1 MTQNTVIFVLG
12 APGAGKGTL
21 CKRLARDYGF
31 RHLSVGDLLR
41 AAVKAPDANQA
52 VVDCVQ
58 KGELLGS
65 DLLMSI
71 LKPQVQNANDTR
83 PILLDGFPRQLDQAK
98 LFEDVTVRSC
108 APRPF
113 LRLPPNLAEERVVTR
128 QAGRD
133 GDDIDT
139 FRRRYG
145 EFLELN
151 PPVLAHYAAGGRL
164 VIVNTSTDTETTYA
178 KLMEILLAEER
189 WTWHRDEGEVMKG

>member
-41 AAVKAPDANQA
+41 AVVKAPDANQA

-98 LFEDVTVRSC
+98 LFEDVYGHAHLVLFFDC
-108 APRPF
+108 PR
-113 LRLPPNLAEERVVTR
+113 NLAEERVVTR

-133 GDDIDT
+133 GDDMDT

-145 EFLELN
+145 EFLQLN

-189 WTWHRDEGEVMKG
+189 WTWHRDEGEAMKG

>member
-1 MTQNTVIFVLG
+1 
-12 APGAGKGTL
+12 
-21 CKRLARDYGF
+21 
-31 RHLSVGDLLR
+31 
-41 AAVKAPDANQA
+41 
-52 VVDCVQ
+52 
-58 KGELLGS
+58 
-65 DLLMSI
+65 MSI

-98 LFEDVTVRSC
+98 LFEDVYGHAHLVLFFDC
-108 APRPF
+108 PR
-113 LRLPPNLAEERVVTR
+113 NLAEERVVTR

-164 VIVNTSTDTETTYA
+164 VIVRLQLPAKPAAPIIAVVSLTHYGNRLIPAPIRKPRTRTSRKYCWRKSVGHGIETRE
-178 KLMEILLAEER
+178 KP
-189 WTWHRDEGEVMKG
+189 